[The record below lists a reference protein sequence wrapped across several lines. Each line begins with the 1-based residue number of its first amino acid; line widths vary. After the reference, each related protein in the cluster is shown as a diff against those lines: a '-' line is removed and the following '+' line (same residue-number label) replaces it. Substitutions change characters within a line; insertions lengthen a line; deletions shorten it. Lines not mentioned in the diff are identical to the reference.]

1 MMTSFFNVAA
11 KAKLHWPEI
20 SNDPALIMH
29 RENAVF
35 RVETAKG
42 LAALRIHRPHYH
54 SHSEIS
60 AELSWMAYL
69 AKAGME
75 VPAPFPNS
83 EGELLSVINDEHG
96 QNFVVDL
103 LSWVNG
109 QPLGRSNVPLAYSE
123 TEVQTIFTDVGQ
135 NLAQL
140 HNLSDAWD
148 KPQDFHRHA
157 LDKQGFLGETAAWG
171 RFWEASVLSQSEM
184 KLMYDVR
191 QLAAAQLDT
200 LVNQGADYGLI
211 HADLVR
217 ENIFVD
223 GGKIRF
229 IDFDDAGFG
238 FRMFDLAVAL
248 IKNREEPHYEVLKA
262 ALFYGYKAQRN
273 ISATDEQSLDLFL
286 ALRDFAYLG
295 WADARRYEPGM
306 APRIEK
312 IKQNTLLAAQ
322 KFLNV

>member
-1 MMTSFFNVAA
+1 MTLTLNLAT

-20 SNDPALIMH
+20 IGEPVLIMH

-35 RVETAKG
+35 RVETTHG
-42 LAALRIHRPHYH
+42 FAALRIHRPHYH
-54 SHSEIS
+54 SQNEIS

-69 AKAGME
+69 AIAGME
-75 VPAPFPNS
+75 VPSPFANI
-83 EGELLSVINDEHG
+83 EGELLSLIADEQG
-96 QNFVVDL
+96 QTYIVDL

-123 TEVQTIFTDVGQ
+123 IELQTIFTDVGR

-148 KPQDFHRHA
+148 KPKEFHRQA

-171 RFWEASVLSQSEM
+171 KFWEASVLSPSEM

-217 ENIFVD
+217 ENIFVE
-223 GGKIRF
+223 GNKTRF

-248 IKNREEPHYEVLKA
+248 VKNRDEPHYEVIKA
-262 ALFYGYKAQRN
+262 ALFDGYKAHRK
-273 ISATDEQSLDLFL
+273 ISTSDEKSLDLFL

-295 WADARRYEPGM
+295 WADARRTEPSM

-312 IKQNTLLAAQ
+312 IKQDTLRAA
-322 KFLNV
+322 KCFLGT

>member
-1 MMTSFFNVAA
+1 MTSALNVAA

-20 SNDPALIMH
+20 TSDPVLIMH

-54 SHSEIS
+54 SYAEIS

-75 VPAPFPNS
+75 VPAPFANS
-83 EGELLSVINDEHG
+83 AGELLSTISDDE
-96 QNFVVDL
+96 QSYIVDL

-109 QPLGRSNVPLAYSE
+109 QPLGRSNVPLTYSE
-123 TEVQTIFTDVGQ
+123 IELQTIFTNVGQ

-148 KPQDFHRHA
+148 KPKDFHRHS
-157 LDKQGFLGETAAWG
+157 LNKQGFLGEAAAWG
-171 RFWEASVLSQSEM
+171 KFWEASVLSQSEM
-184 KLMYDVR
+184 QVMNEAR
-191 QLAAAQLDT
+191 QLAGVRLDD
-200 LVNQGADYGLI
+200 LVSQGADYGLI

-223 GGKIRF
+223 GSKTRF

-248 IKNREEPHYEVLKA
+248 VKNRDEPHYEVLKA
-262 ALFYGYKAQRN
+262 ALFAGYKAHRK
-273 ISATDEQSLDLFL
+273 ISASDEKSLDLFL

-295 WADARRYEPGM
+295 WADARRHEPSM
-306 APRIEK
+306 EPRIEK
-312 IKQNTLLAAQ
+312 IKHDTLLAAK
-322 KFLNV
+322 KFIGA

>member
-1 MMTSFFNVAA
+1 MTSAFNVAA

-20 SNDPALIMH
+20 SSEPVLIMH

-35 RVETAKG
+35 RMETAKG

-54 SHSEIS
+54 SHAEIS

-75 VPAPFPNS
+75 VPAPFANS
-83 EGELLSVINDEHG
+83 EGELLSLISDDRG
-96 QNFVVDL
+96 QNYVVDL

-109 QPLGRSNVPLAYSE
+109 QPLGHSNVPLAYSE
-123 TEVQTIFTDVGQ
+123 IELQTIFTDVGQ

-148 KPQDFHRHA
+148 KPKDFHRHA

-171 RFWEASVLSQSEM
+171 KFWAASVLSQSEM
-184 KLMYDVR
+184 QLMHEAR
-191 QLAAAQLDT
+191 KLAAAQLDT

-223 GGKIRF
+223 GNRTRF

-248 IKNREEPHYEVLKA
+248 VKNRDEPHYQTLKS
-262 ALFYGYKAQRN
+262 ALFGGYKTNRK
-273 ISATDEQSLDLFL
+273 ISASDEKSLELFL

-295 WADARRYEPGM
+295 WADARRHESSM

-312 IKQNTLLAAQ
+312 IKHNTLLTVQ

>member
-1 MMTSFFNVAA
+1 MTSAFNVAA

-20 SNDPALIMH
+20 IGEPVLIMH

-35 RVETAKG
+35 RVETKAG
-42 LAALRIHRPHYH
+42 LAVLRIHRPHYH
-54 SHSEIS
+54 SYSEIS

-69 AKAGME
+69 ANAGMK
-75 VPAPFPNS
+75 VPAPFANS
-83 EGELLSVINDEHG
+83 AGELLSIIHGDEHSY
-96 QNFVVDL
+96 VVDL

-109 QPLGRSNVPLAYSE
+109 QPLGKSNVPLAHSE
-123 TEVQTIFTDVGQ
+123 IELQTIFTGVGQ

-140 HNLSDAWD
+140 HNLSDAWEMP
-148 KPQDFHRHA
+148 KDFHRHA
-157 LDKQGFLGETAAWG
+157 LDKQGLLGEKAAWG
-171 RFWEASVLSQSEM
+171 KFWEASVHSQREMQLMSEA
-184 KLMYDVR
+184 R
-191 QLAAAQLDT
+191 QLAGVQLDE
-200 LVNQGADYGLI
+200 LVSEGADYGLI

-248 IKNREEPHYEVLKA
+248 IKNREEPHFEMLKS
-262 ALFYGYKAQRN
+262 ALFSGYKAHRE
-273 ISATDEQSLDLFL
+273 ISIADENSLDLFL

-295 WADARRYEPGM
+295 WADARRNEPSM
-306 APRIEK
+306 ARRIEK
-312 IKQNTLLAAQ
+312 IKHDTLLAAQ